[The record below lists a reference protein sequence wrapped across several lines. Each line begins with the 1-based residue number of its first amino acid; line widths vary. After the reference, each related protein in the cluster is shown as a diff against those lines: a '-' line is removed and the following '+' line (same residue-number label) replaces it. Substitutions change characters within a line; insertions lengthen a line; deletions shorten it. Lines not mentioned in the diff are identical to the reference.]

1 MLYLCFWNRDFTII
15 NRNNWL
21 DYFAG
26 RLDIA
31 VPRRIFIQNSEKGSG
46 GGICLLPVCLIFLY
60 KGGYIDSF
68 ISHTFVNGQGLSAQS
83 HFTDIGSAF
92 RNNTGFWNIVI
103 GNGMQDVEA
112 GYLPGWFRTY
122 YCLGIVGV
130 LLYISAFFKTFKH
143 ASRRLRVLVLVFVG
157 LNFGTEIM
165 LGVFILL
172 FMSVITLSQK
182 GSEEIH
188 GTT

>member
-1 MLYLCFWNRDFTII
+1 
-15 NRNNWL
+15 
-21 DYFAG
+21 
-26 RLDIA
+26 
-31 VPRRIFIQNSEKGSG
+31 
-46 GGICLLPVCLIFLY
+46 
-60 KGGYIDSF
+60 
-68 ISHTFVNGQGLSAQS
+68 
-83 HFTDIGSAF
+83 
-92 RNNTGFWNIVI
+92 
-103 GNGMQDVEA
+103 MQDVEA

-172 FMSVITLSQK
+172 FMSVITLFQN
-182 GSEEIH
+182 GSEETH
-188 GTT
+188 GMRTT